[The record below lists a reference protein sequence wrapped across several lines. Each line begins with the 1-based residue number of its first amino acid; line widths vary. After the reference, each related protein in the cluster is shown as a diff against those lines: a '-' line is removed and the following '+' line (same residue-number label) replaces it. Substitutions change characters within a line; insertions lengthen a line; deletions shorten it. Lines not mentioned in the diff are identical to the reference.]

1 MYNDIHHSKSHTF
14 PIIYIYAHMY
24 IPVHYS
30 HPLTPAIGISTY
42 IIGKIDRGIRE
53 EFGRGTE
60 LTEDSMY
67 SQPGEP

>member
-1 MYNDIHHSKSHTF
+1 
-14 PIIYIYAHMY
+14 MY

-30 HPLTPAIGISTY
+30 HPLSPPIGIFTY
-42 IIGKIDRGIRE
+42 IIGKTDRGIRE

>member
-1 MYNDIHHSKSHTF
+1 
-14 PIIYIYAHMY
+14 MY